1 MKPEAIYAEAFT
13 NLAELHELAESKGW
27 PDIVAAIEKVAL
39 VTWQASLEYAF
50 SESDL
55 ECDDVLVRLKLAVRV
70 DVRFHPKPDAYHDW
84 ARRGRRAAEALVIV
98 YRVEVETVEH
108 WDELLAEQASAP
120 AAPALRTCKL
130 RHTEGSEFGTCL
142 CDGSSDCPLGH
153 PHLSVL

>member
-27 PDIVAAIEKVAL
+27 PDMVAAIEKVAL

-70 DVRFHPKPDAYHDW
+70 LPRFHPDPED
-84 ARRGRRAAEALVIV
+84 RAMLRADCLFIV
-98 YRVEVETVEH
+98 YRVEAETVEH
-108 WDELLAEQASAP
+108 WNELLVEHARSAQE
-120 AAPALRTCKL
+120 AA
-130 RHTEGSEFGTCL
+130 
-142 CDGSSDCPLGH
+142 
-153 PHLSVL
+153 